1 MTTDFFKKDFGLTA
15 RESAALLIG
24 AHSFGTFNY
33 EVSQH
38 DDDDDNDFKYEVSQ
52 HKYDWTKNQASM
64 LNNQLF
70 RWALSI

>member
-33 EVSQH
+33 EVSMMMMMMMIMTS
-38 DDDDDNDFKYEVSQ
+38 N
-52 HKYDWTKNQASM
+52 T
-64 LNNQLF
+64 
-70 RWALSI
+70 R

>member
-33 EVSQH
+33 EVSMMMMMITF
-38 DDDDDNDFKYEVSQ
+38 NYKVSQ